1 MLLEQGDWIT
11 MASLGTFGGVV
22 FVVTLICQFLKGA
35 VDRVFKLPTRLLVL
49 TASWAVLL
57 GRRFVMDG
65 AMPPDGLFLDFLNG
79 FLVALA
85 AMGAHSFARDHLR
98 WK

>member
-1 MLLEQGDWIT
+1 MQEDWIT
-11 MASLGTFGGVV
+11 MASLGTFGGAV
-22 FVVTLICQFLKGA
+22 FAVTLICQFLKGSMDK
-35 VDRVFKLPTRLLVL
+35 VLKMPTRLMVL
-49 TASWAVLL
+49 IVAWLLLL

-65 AMPPDGLFLDFLNG
+65 ALALDGVFLDVLNG

-85 AMGAHSFARDHLR
+85 AMGAHSFARDNLK

>member
-1 MLLEQGDWIT
+1 LEQGDWIT
-11 MASLGTFGGVV
+11 MASLGTFGGAV
-22 FVVTLICQFLKGA
+22 FAVTLICQFLKEP
-35 VDRVFKLPTRLLVL
+35 VDRILKLPTRLLALV
-49 TASWAVLL
+49 AAWVVLL

-85 AMGAHSFARDHLR
+85 AMGAHSVARDNLR

>member
-1 MLLEQGDWIT
+1 MEQGDWIT
-11 MASLGTFGGVV
+11 MASLGTFGGAV
-22 FVVTLICQFLKGA
+22 FAVTLICQFLKDA
-35 VDRVFKLPTRLLVL
+35 VDRAVKVPTRLLVL
-49 TASWAVLL
+49 VAAWVVLL
-57 GRRFVMDG
+57 GRRYVMEG
-65 AMPPDGLFLDFLNG
+65 TLAPDGLFLDFLNG